1 MPHLSG
7 TTDDLRVPD
16 ETAPGQ
22 VILLNGVSSSG
33 KTSLARQL
41 LSDLEQPF
49 FHMGVDMIG
58 AMRSEIRTHELDTA
72 ALADVLRRTRAGF
85 HRAVAGMALAGNDI
99 IMDHVLSEPWRLRDC
114 LTVFAGIDV
123 VFVGVHCSLD
133 ELQRREQQ
141 RGDRPVGTAAEQAES
156 VHAHAIYD
164 LEVDTSVDTSA
175 GCSAHIKKFLD
186 QGWSRRAF
194 DQLRAA
200 PDLLPHV

>member
-1 MPHLSG
+1 
-7 TTDDLRVPD
+7 
-16 ETAPGQ
+16 
-22 VILLNGVSSSG
+22 
-33 KTSLARQL
+33 
-41 LSDLEQPF
+41 
-49 FHMGVDMIG
+49 MGVDMIG

-72 ALADVLRRTRAGF
+72 ALTDVLRRTRAGF

-123 VFVGVHCSLD
+123 VFVGVHCSLA

-141 RGDRPVGTAAEQAES
+141 RGDRPVGSAAEQAES

-164 LEVDTSVDTSA
+164 LGVDTSVDASA

-186 QGWSRRAF
+186 QGRSRRAF

-200 PDLLPHV
+200 SDLLPHV